1 MKDETF
7 RVYRATNMLF
17 KEYCITLGASL
28 KWHLEKLKFLPHWHW
43 LHISAALVV
52 IDDDLDLKGLPSI

>member
-7 RVYRATNMLF
+7 RVYPATNMLF
-17 KEYCITLGASL
+17 KEYCIMAAYDRRPTLGASL

-43 LHISAALVV
+43 LHISAAK
-52 IDDDLDLKGLPSI
+52 IGCH

>member
-43 LHISAALVV
+43 LHISAAK
-52 IDDDLDLKGLPSI
+52 IGCHR